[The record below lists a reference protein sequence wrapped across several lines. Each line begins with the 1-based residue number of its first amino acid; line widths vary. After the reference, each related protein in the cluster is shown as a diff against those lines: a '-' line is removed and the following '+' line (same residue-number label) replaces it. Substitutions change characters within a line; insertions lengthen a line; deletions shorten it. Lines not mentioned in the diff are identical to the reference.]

1 MFLQGLVVVALLFP
15 QVFAFEQFPWHQY
28 YKPSLQRWEPAS
40 SGKPTRIRAGYG
52 RYRMVPG
59 GAELTCQFPSNY
71 NIISNIIWERAD
83 MGALKSLDEMYK
95 RAGEEQEY
103 RVISWTN
110 GSRLQLRAPSSL
122 ARGLYRCMATALNPN
137 YTHQVTVFQDVPF
150 YPNLESNWRSDHLN
164 QRCCRS
170 LSYDDFRHHSA
181 YVLESLLYYD

>member
-1 MFLQGLVVVALLFP
+1 MFLQVLAAAALLL
-15 QVFAFEQFPWHQY
+15 QVFAYERLPWHQY

-40 SGKPTRIRAGYG
+40 SGRPARTRAGYG

-83 MGALKSLDEMYK
+83 MGALKSLDELYK

-103 RVISWTN
+103 RVVSWRS
-110 GSRLQLRAPSSL
+110 GSRLQLRAPGLL
-122 ARGLYRCMATALNPN
+122 ARGLYRCIATAAGPDHRRHL
-137 YTHQVTVFQDVPF
+137 TLFQDVPF
-150 YPNLESNWRSDHLN
+150 YPAVGSGWRSGHVN
-164 QRCCRS
+164 GRCCRS
-170 LSYDDFRHHSA
+170 LSYDDFSHQSA